1 MNWLRRLDPD
11 VHVVLPDGS
20 RRALAEY
27 LLPSSLM
34 MLAGLLLTISI
45 FLPYWSMTLEAPQ
58 YPKGLRVDVHVN
70 RLVGDVR
77 EIDALNHYLGMP
89 SLNEG
94 GVLERSISI
103 LAIVVLAAL
112 LVAGVFVHN
121 RWAGIL
127 AIPALLFP
135 LMFLADLAWI
145 LYRYGHAID
154 PNSALGKAIDPFMP
168 PLIGVG
174 KVGQFATVARL
185 ELGWWLAC
193 VAVIVVLIGLWY
205 HRAAYRPI
213 VEARRRLAAA
223 PPSNI
228 DRESVL
234 L

>member
-103 LAIVVLAAL
+103 LAVVVLAAL

-154 PNSALGKAIDPFMP
+154 PNSPLGKAIDPFMP
-168 PLIGVG
+168 PLIGAG
-174 KVGQFATVARL
+174 KVGQFSTVARL
-185 ELGWWLAC
+185 EIGWWVAC
-193 VAVIVVLIGLWY
+193 VAVVVVLIGLWY

-223 PPSNI
+223 SPSNI
-228 DRESVL
+228 NRESVL